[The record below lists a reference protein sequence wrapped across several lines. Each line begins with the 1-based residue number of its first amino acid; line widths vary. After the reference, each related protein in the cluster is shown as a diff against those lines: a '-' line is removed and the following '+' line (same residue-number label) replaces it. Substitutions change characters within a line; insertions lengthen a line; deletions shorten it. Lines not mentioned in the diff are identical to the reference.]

1 MDEQYNS
8 LEVYES
14 GVMGNHNVH
23 GTVSISLK
31 EIDQL
36 RSSIIQRDKVIED
49 LKQKQKKVKI
59 TLRQKV
65 VRKRWNRATS
75 NADYEETFNDWENI
89 TDYKNLDDIMDG
101 LQSAAEEK
109 VVKNYGNSLLK
120 AEEEREQYRI
130 LYNGVYTERSALEE
144 KIPQLEKDLEDEKI
158 KNKDIKEEFDVQTKQ
173 LESLRIDFER
183 SRTRELKLS
192 QLLDN
197 ETFFGRLMKFF
208 GIN

>member
-36 RSSIIQRDKVIED
+36 RSSIIQRDKVIKD

-65 VRKRWNRATS
+65 VRKRWNRAIS

>member
-1 MDEQYNS
+1 
-8 LEVYES
+8 
-14 GVMGNHNVH
+14 MGNHNVH

-36 RSSIIQRDKVIED
+36 RSSIIQRDKVIKD

-65 VRKRWNRATS
+65 VRKRWNRAIS

-158 KNKDIKEEFDVQTKQ
+158 KNKDIKKSLVYKQ
-173 LESLRIDFER
+173 NNLRAYVLTLRDQELENLNYHNFLIMRPFLVD
-183 SRTRELKLS
+183 L
-192 QLLDN
+192 
-197 ETFFGRLMKFF
+197 
-208 GIN
+208 

>member
-36 RSSIIQRDKVIED
+36 RSSIIQRDKVIKD

-65 VRKRWNRATS
+65 VRKRWNHPTGDVS
-75 NADYEETFNDWENI
+75 YEETFKDWQEI
-89 TDYKNLDDIMDG
+89 SDYKNLDDIMDG

>member
-65 VRKRWNRATS
+65 VRKRWNRAIS

-144 KIPQLEKDLEDEKI
+144 KILQLEKDLEDEKI

>member
-36 RSSIIQRDKVIED
+36 RSSIILRDKVIED

-65 VRKRWNRATS
+65 VRKRWNRAIS
-75 NADYEETFNDWENI
+75 NAD
-89 TDYKNLDDIMDG
+89 
-101 LQSAAEEK
+101 
-109 VVKNYGNSLLK
+109 
-120 AEEEREQYRI
+120 
-130 LYNGVYTERSALEE
+130 
-144 KIPQLEKDLEDEKI
+144 
-158 KNKDIKEEFDVQTKQ
+158 
-173 LESLRIDFER
+173 
-183 SRTRELKLS
+183 
-192 QLLDN
+192 
-197 ETFFGRLMKFF
+197 
-208 GIN
+208 

>member
-65 VRKRWNRATS
+65 VRKRWNCAIS

-158 KNKDIKEEFDVQTKQ
+158 KNKDIKKSLMYKQ
-173 LESLRIDFER
+173 NNLRAYVLTLRDQELENLNYHNFLIMRPFLVD
-183 SRTRELKLS
+183 L
-192 QLLDN
+192 
-197 ETFFGRLMKFF
+197 
-208 GIN
+208 